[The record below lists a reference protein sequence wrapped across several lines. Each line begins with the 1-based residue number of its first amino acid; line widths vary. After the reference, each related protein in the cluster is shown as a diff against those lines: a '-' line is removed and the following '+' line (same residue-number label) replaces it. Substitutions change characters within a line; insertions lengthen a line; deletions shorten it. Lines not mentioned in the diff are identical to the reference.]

1 MKFFFTLIL
10 LIIFKC
16 NLASG
21 SEKIAFIDLNYII
34 SNSVAGKS
42 INTFINGLS
51 KEKNEYFK
59 VIESKI
65 KKDENELI
73 SKKNIIEESIYN
85 QKVNEIRIRINDYKL
100 ERQNF
105 NKNLNEK
112 KIKFNNLLLEKLN
125 PIISTYVEKNS
136 ITMVLPKKMIII
148 GKKDLDI
155 TKQILEA
162 LDKSVQKIDF
172 DE

>member
-1 MKFFFTLIL
+1 MKFFFIII
-10 LIIFKC
+10 LIIFKFE
-16 NLASG
+16 NAAANV
-21 SEKIAFIDLNYII
+21 KIAFIDLNFIMN
-34 SNSVAGKS
+34 NSIAGTS
-42 INTFINGLS
+42 IKTFINDLS
-51 KEKNEYFK
+51 IEKNKDFK
-59 VIESKI
+59 VIESEI
-65 KKDENELI
+65 KEDENELI

-85 QKVNEIRIRINDYKL
+85 QKVNEIKIRINDYKL

-136 ITMVLPKKMIII
+136 ITMVIPKKMIII

>member
-1 MKFFFTLIL
+1 MR
-10 LIIFKC
+10 IIFIIFVTIFSFEIAIA
-16 NLASG
+16 N
-21 SEKIAFIDLNYII
+21 EKIAIIDLNLIMN
-34 SNSVAGKS
+34 NSVAGTS
-42 INTFINGLS
+42 INNFINDLS
-51 KEKNEYFK
+51 KEKNKDFK
-59 VIESKI
+59 LIENEI
-65 KKDENELI
+65 KRDENELI
-73 SKKNIIEESIYN
+73 SKKNIIDKSIYSK
-85 QKVNEIRIRINDYKL
+85 KVNEIKIRIKDYKL
-100 ERQNF
+100 ERQKF

-112 KIKFNNLLLEKLN
+112 KMKYNNLLLKKIN
-125 PIISTYVEKNS
+125 PIISNYVEKNS

>member
-1 MKFFFTLIL
+1 MKYFFIIIL
-10 LIIFKC
+10 TFLKIE
-16 NLASG
+16 NALAN
-21 SEKIAFIDLNYII
+21 EKIAFIDLNFIMN
-34 SNSVAGKS
+34 NSVAGTS
-42 INTFINGLS
+42 INTFINNLS
-51 KEKNEYFK
+51 KEKNNYFK
-59 VIESKI
+59 VIENEI

-73 SKKNIIEESIYN
+73 SKKNIIEKSIYN

-100 ERQNF
+100 ERQTF
-105 NKNLNEK
+105 NKNLNQK

-125 PIISTYVEKNS
+125 PIISAYVEKNS

-155 TKQILEA
+155 TKQVLEA

>member
-1 MKFFFTLIL
+1 MRFIF
-10 LIIFKC
+10 IIFLTIFKFEIAVA
-16 NLASG
+16 NV
-21 SEKIAFIDLNYII
+21 KIAFIDLNFII
-34 SNSVAGKS
+34 NNSMAGTS
-42 INTFINGLS
+42 IKTFINDLS
-51 KEKNEYFK
+51 KEKNKDFE
-59 VIESKI
+59 VIESEI
-65 KKDENELI
+65 KEDENGLI
-73 SKKNIIEESIYN
+73 SKKNIIEESVYN
-85 QKVNEIRIRINDYKL
+85 QKVNEIRVRINDYKL

-148 GKKDLDI
+148 GKKNLDI

>member
-1 MKFFFTLIL
+1 MKFFFIIIF
-10 LIIFKC
+10 IIFKFEIAVA
-16 NLASG
+16 N
-21 SEKIAFIDLNYII
+21 ENIAFIDLNFII
-34 SNSVAGKS
+34 NNSVAGKS
-42 INTFINGLS
+42 INTYINDLS
-51 KEKNEYFK
+51 KEQNKDFK
-59 VIESKI
+59 LIESEI

-73 SKKNIIEESIYN
+73 SKKNIIEESNYN
-85 QKVNEIRIRINDYKL
+85 KKVNEIRVRINDYKL

>member
-21 SEKIAFIDLNYII
+21 SERIAFIDLNYII
-34 SNSVAGKS
+34 SNSVARKS

-51 KEKNEYFK
+51 KEKNKYFK

-85 QKVNEIRIRINDYKL
+85 KQVSEIRIRINNYKL
-100 ERQNF
+100 ERQKF
-105 NKNLNEK
+105 SKNLNEK
-112 KIKFNNLLLEKLN
+112 KIKYNNLLLEKLN
-125 PIISTYVEKNS
+125 PIISNYVEQNS
-136 ITMVLPKKMIII
+136 INVVLPKKMIII
-148 GKKDLDI
+148 GKRDLDI
-155 TKQILEA
+155 TRQILEM
-162 LDKSVQKIDF
+162 LDKSIKKINF
-172 DE
+172 NE